1 MEGTEGAAAVGN
13 GGGVGGEAEFD
24 RISAVEQT
32 LARARAARTR
42 RQLGTVSGSVGN
54 ARVNVS
60 HDMYTG
66 HSCCFSCSLS
76 LSLSVESPSVRL
88 WLFRSS
94 VSLFPAGGCG
104 VGRWACCR
112 GRNQRAA

>member
-1 MEGTEGAAAVGN
+1 MEGTEEAAAVGN

-60 HDMYTG
+60 HDMYSG
-66 HSCCFSCSLS
+66 NSCCFSCFI
-76 LSLSVESPSVRL
+76 SVESLSVRL

>member
-54 ARVNVS
+54 ALVNVS

-66 HSCCFSCSLS
+66 HSCCFSCFI
-76 LSLSVESPSVRL
+76 SVESLSFCL